1 MTENFFIPDSLTING
16 GNSVSG
22 DIKISGAKNAILGLM
37 AAAVLTDDVVTLR
50 NVPYITD
57 VLEMGQIMQDIGV
70 DVSFNPR
77 ERRLRLHAA
86 KIGKNVI
93 SHQAANFRA
102 SYYLWGSL
110 LARFKRTGEYNNL
123 QVCLLHLP
131 QDLIPDAWDVDPD
144 GEVRLPLREGV
155 QYLGRAQ
162 FLNIDDRIR
171 TIPPHLLNQLNHQ

>member
-1 MTENFFIPDSLTING
+1 MTENFFIPEKLTVNG
-16 GNSVSG
+16 GRPAQG
-22 DIKISGAKNAILGLM
+22 HIKISGAKNSILGLM
-37 AAAVLTDDVVTLR
+37 AASLLTDEPVILN

-123 QVCLLHLP
+123 QVCLPGGCSFGGKRPTDFHEE
-131 QDLIPDAWDVDPD
+131 LIKNVFCDQVSVESKDNDK
-144 GEVRLPLREGV
+144 
-155 QYLGRAQ
+155 YSY
-162 FLNIDDRIR
+162 F
-171 TIPPHLLNQLNHQ
+171 